1 MNSIKE
7 IRNSGNLDL
16 KDQIILDVIGLG
28 LKAVGDISTD
38 MILGKPEDRLQVNV
52 EVTGKLTKDVLDLT
66 YKEVVPLKAIRG
78 SDFNPDS
85 LKLEIHRYLTGK
97 VIPVDEIPHALKQG
111 FEVRYSKDYN
121 VFYAIK
127 GSEGL

>member
-1 MNSIKE
+1 MDSIKE
-7 IRNSGNLDL
+7 IRNSGNIDL

-52 EVTGKLTKDVLDLT
+52 EVTGKLTTDVLDLT
-66 YKEVVPLKAIRG
+66 YKEIVPLKAIRG
-78 SDFNPDS
+78 SEFNPDS
-85 LKLEIHRYLTGK
+85 LMLEIHRYLTGK
-97 VIPVDEIPHALKQG
+97 VIPVDEIPYALKQG

>member
-38 MILGKPEDRLQVNV
+38 MILGKPEDRLLVNV
-52 EVTGKLTKDVLDLT
+52 EVTGKLTTDVLDLT
-66 YKEVVPLKAIRG
+66 YKEIVPLKAIRG
-78 SDFNPDS
+78 SEFNPDS
-85 LKLEIHRYLTGK
+85 LMLEIHRYLTGK
-97 VIPVDEIPHALKQG
+97 VIPENQIQEALIEG

-127 GSEGL
+127 GGEGL